1 MLLKCPFT
9 VLRGYFYL
17 SLTIIRPHCL
27 VSLLSVCFFLLLFL
41 RSCNF
46 AFLYSA
52 RDLVTKSRE
61 ALLAELENK
70 PNVDRQ
76 MLVLQE
82 LLKREGEDFQTS
94 EGTIKETISSLYQK
108 AAYDRKWSA
117 VRRGAGLLKKLVDS
131 LAPGITTILVSGKVV
146 RWNS

>member
-1 MLLKCPFT
+1 M
-9 VLRGYFYL
+9 
-17 SLTIIRPHCL
+17 
-27 VSLLSVCFFLLLFL
+27 
-41 RSCNF
+41 
-46 AFLYSA
+46 
-52 RDLVTKSRE
+52 TKSRE

-70 PNVDRQ
+70 PNIDRQ

-94 EGTIKETISSLYQK
+94 EGTIKDTISFLYQK

-146 RWNS
+146 SCNFGLILTHCVSLDGMSHVVPPKLSSVLSFILKLKLNEWR

>member
-1 MLLKCPFT
+1 MSFSP
-9 VLRGYFYL
+9 
-17 SLTIIRPHCL
+17 
-27 VSLLSVCFFLLLFL
+27 
-41 RSCNF
+41 
-46 AFLYSA
+46 

-61 ALLAELENK
+61 ALLTELLTK

-76 MLVLQE
+76 MLLLQE
-82 LLKREGEDFQTS
+82 LLKREGEYFQTQ
-94 EGTIKETISSLYQK
+94 EGAVGDMIYSLYQQ

-146 RWNS
+146 RSIYFTLSARILGS

>member
-1 MLLKCPFT
+1 M
-9 VLRGYFYL
+9 
-17 SLTIIRPHCL
+17 
-27 VSLLSVCFFLLLFL
+27 
-41 RSCNF
+41 
-46 AFLYSA
+46 
-52 RDLVTKSRE
+52 TKSRE
-61 ALLAELENK
+61 GLLAELQNK

-82 LLKREGEDFQTS
+82 LMKREGEDFQTP
-94 EGTIKETISSLYQK
+94 EGTVKDVVDSLYQK

-146 RWNS
+146 R

>member
-1 MLLKCPFT
+1 MTILTQSFLKIH
-9 VLRGYFYL
+9 G
-17 SLTIIRPHCL
+17 
-27 VSLLSVCFFLLLFL
+27 CF
-41 RSCNF
+41 SP
-46 AFLYSA
+46 

-61 ALLAELENK
+61 ALLAELDNK

-76 MLVLQE
+76 MLILQE
-82 LLKREGEDFQTS
+82 LLKREGEYFQTP
-94 EGTIKETISSLYQK
+94 EGSVIDVINHLYQQ

-146 RWNS
+146 SGSSFCCE

>member
-1 MLLKCPFT
+1 MTRCYLWRIVYIFSSLCF
-9 VLRGYFYL
+9 L
-17 SLTIIRPHCL
+17 SLPSICA
-27 VSLLSVCFFLLLFL
+27 FFC
-41 RSCNF
+41 S
-46 AFLYSA
+46 S

-70 PNVDRQ
+70 PNIDRQ

-146 RWNS
+146 RWNL